1 LVESG
6 CEMKDIGSI
15 FPLFDKDLLT
25 SLCAADEDVNRI
37 HYSLC
42 REALFDIAQHL
53 DTGNKVVLLP
63 AYTCDTVITPFM
75 ELGWTCVYY
84 LVDLQLRIETQSV
97 LDLYNQ
103 YHASLIVVHPYYGK
117 DLNKA
122 EIDLLDYLHGKGC
135 KVAVDLTQCVFS
147 SQRLSC
153 VDYYVGSYRK
163 WFAIPD
169 GGYLELADQTEVFDA
184 LLEENTDFV
193 SLQRDAMYL
202 RGLYFQTDNE
212 EVKSISRRLNKMA
225 VEMTDYNIAPHK
237 MSEISCAL
245 LAKEDKLE
253 NQKRR
258 YSNYK
263 YLLDQLEGI
272 KDCRILCDNMDEVN
286 SAPLYFMI
294 YVNDRGDLQRD
305 FAERHIYAPVI
316 WPVVYDDV
324 LIDDTVKYIY
334 DHILA
339 IPIDQRYDEHDME
352 NIVETIKEH
361 YCD

>member
-1 LVESG
+1 
-6 CEMKDIGSI
+6 MKDVGSI

-25 SLCAADEDVNRI
+25 SPCTADEEVNRI

-53 DTGNKVVLLP
+53 DSSNKVVLLP
-63 AYTCDTVITPFM
+63 AYTCDTVITPFK
-75 ELGWTCVYY
+75 EQRWTCVYY
-84 LVDLQLRIETQSV
+84 PVDLQLRIEAQSA
-97 LDLYNQ
+97 LDLYDQ
-103 YHASLIVVHPYYGK
+103 FHASLIVVHPYYGK

-169 GGYLELADQTEVFDA
+169 GGYLESADQTEVFDA

-237 MSEISCAL
+237 MAEISCAL
-245 LAKEDKLE
+245 LAKEDKIE
-253 NQKRR
+253 NQRSR
-258 YSNYK
+258 YANYK
-263 YLLDQLEGI
+263 LLLEQLITVQG
-272 KDCRILCDNMDEVN
+272 CRFFCDEMNEVT

-294 YVNDRGDLQRD
+294 YVNDRSDLQHNL
-305 FAERHIYAPVI
+305 AKHHIYAPVI
-316 WPVVYDDV
+316 WPVVYDEV
-324 LIDDTVKYIY
+324 LINDTIKYIY

-352 NIVETIKEH
+352 KIVEAIKEH

>member
-1 LVESG
+1 
-6 CEMKDIGSI
+6 MKDIGSI

-25 SLCAADEDVNRI
+25 SPCIADEGVNRI
-37 HYSLC
+37 YYSLC
-42 REALFDIAQHL
+42 REALLDIAQHL
-53 DTGNKVVLLP
+53 DKSNKVVLLP
-63 AYTCDTVITPFM
+63 AYTCDTVITPFK
-75 ELGWTCVYY
+75 EQGWTCVYY
-84 LVDLQLRIETQSV
+84 PVDLQLRIETQST
-97 LDLYNQ
+97 LDLYYQ
-103 YHASLIVVHPYYGK
+103 YHAALIVVHPYYGK
-117 DLNKA
+117 DLTKA
-122 EIDLLDYLHGKGC
+122 EIDLLDYLHVKGC
-135 KVAVDLTQCVFS
+135 KVAVDLTQCIFS
-147 SQRLSC
+147 TQRLSC

-169 GGYLELADQTEVFDA
+169 GGYLEYVDKTDGFGVP
-184 LLEENTDFV
+184 LEENEDFI

-237 MSEISCAL
+237 MSGISCAL
-245 LAKEDKLE
+245 LSKEDKLE

-258 YSNYK
+258 CLNYEF
-263 YLLDQLEGI
+263 LLHQLEVV

-294 YVNDRGDLQRD
+294 YVNDRSDLQSD
-305 FAERHIYAPVI
+305 LAERHIYAPVI
-316 WPVVYDDV
+316 WPVVYDEV
-324 LIDDTVKYIY
+324 LINDTIKYIY

-352 NIVETIKEH
+352 KIVEAIKEH

>member
-1 LVESG
+1 
-6 CEMKDIGSI
+6 MKDIGSI

-25 SLCAADEDVNRI
+25 SPCTADEEVNRI

-53 DTGNKVVLLP
+53 DSSNKVVLLP
-63 AYTCDTVITPFM
+63 AYTCDTVITPFK
-75 ELGWTCVYY
+75 EQGWTCVYY
-84 LVDLQLRIETQSV
+84 PVDLQLRIETQSA

-117 DLNKA
+117 DLNKT

-153 VDYYVGSYRK
+153 VDYYLGSYRK

-169 GGYLELADQTEVFDA
+169 GGYLDCIGQTDGFDA
-184 LLEENTDFV
+184 PLEENAEFV

-237 MSEISCAL
+237 MAEISCVL
-245 LAKEDKLE
+245 LAKEDKIE
-253 NQKRR
+253 NQRSR
-258 YSNYK
+258 YANYK
-263 YLLDQLEGI
+263 FLLEQLITVQG
-272 KDCRILCDNMDEVN
+272 CRVFCDEMNEVT
-286 SAPLYFMI
+286 SAPLYFMV
-294 YVNDRGDLQRD
+294 YVDDRGDLQRD
-305 FAERHIYAPVI
+305 LAKHHIYAPVI

-324 LIDDTVKYIY
+324 LVNDVVKFIY

-339 IPIDQRYDEHDME
+339 IPIDQRYDEHDMGQ
-352 NIVETIKEH
+352 IVEVIKEH
-361 YCD
+361 YLD

>member
-1 LVESG
+1 
-6 CEMKDIGSI
+6 MKDIGSI

-25 SLCAADEDVNRI
+25 SPCTADEAVNRI

-53 DTGNKVVLLP
+53 DSSNKVVLLP
-63 AYTCDTVITPFM
+63 AYTCDTVITPFK
-75 ELGWTCVYY
+75 EQGWTCVYY
-84 LVDLQLRIETQSV
+84 PVDLQLRIETQSA

-117 DLNKA
+117 DLTKA
-122 EIDLLDYLHGKGC
+122 EIDLLDYLRGKGC
-135 KVAVDLTQCVFS
+135 KVAVDLTQCIFS
-147 SQRLSC
+147 TQRLSC

-169 GGYLELADQTEVFDA
+169 GGYLESADQTEVFDA

-225 VEMTDYNIAPHK
+225 VEMTDYNIIPHK

-263 YLLDQLEGI
+263 YLLDQLEVVKG
-272 KDCRILCDNMDEVN
+272 CRILCDNMDEVN

-294 YVNDRGDLQRD
+294 YVNERIDLQRD
-305 FAERHIYAPVI
+305 LAERHIYAPVI
-316 WPVVYDDV
+316 WPVVYDEV
-324 LIDDTVKYIY
+324 LVNDTIKYIY

-352 NIVETIKEH
+352 KIVEAIKEH